1 MTRTDA
7 IVQVLTSNKALANR
21 YLADLKPGD
30 YHHQPLPG
38 VNSAAWILGHLVL
51 TERRVT
57 GMLGGD
63 LPPLP
68 AGFDEAFAVTGKPAG
83 DQHELPDGGGLRE
96 QFYDTRDR
104 LISAVRAADESKLDE
119 PTPKPSP
126 VYTTVGE
133 LAAFMAQHTAMH
145 LGQATI
151 IRRSLG
157 YPPVL

>member
-7 IVQVLTSNKALANR
+7 IVQVLTSNKALAAR

-38 VNSAAWILGHLVL
+38 VNSAAWILGHLVM

-57 GMLGGD
+57 GLLGGE
-63 LPPLP
+63 LP
-68 AGFDEAFAVTGKPAG
+68 ALPEGFEGQFAVTGQPAG
-83 DQHELPDGGGLRE
+83 DQRELPDGAGLLDH
-96 QFYDTRDR
+96 FTATRDR
-104 LISAVRAADESKLDE
+104 LIDAVRAADDAKLDG

-126 VYTTVGE
+126 VYSTIGD

-145 LGQATI
+145 LGQVTV

-157 YPPVL
+157 YAPVL

>member
-7 IVQVLTSNKALANR
+7 IVQVLTSNKALAHR
-21 YLADLKPGD
+21 YFGGLQPAD

-38 VNSAAWILGHLVL
+38 VNSAAWILGHLTL

-57 GMLGGD
+57 GLLGGE
-63 LPPLP
+63 LPDLP

-83 DQHELPDGGGLRE
+83 DQHELPDGAGLLDH
-96 QFYDTRDR
+96 FYATRDR
-104 LISAVRAADESKLDE
+104 LISAVRGTPDAKLDE

-126 VYTTVGE
+126 VYTTIGD
-133 LAAFMAQHTAMH
+133 LAAFMAQHAAMH
-145 LGQATI
+145 LGQVTV

-157 YPPVL
+157 YPPVS